1 MKSERQGSID
11 VTINPLPKNL
21 KIFMPDFQFNL
32 GTKVYKSLSAGGL
45 FVFVES
51 GNKQQLESIQN
62 WKNILGLGTRSAL
75 LYSKDPQLSFEYFSL
90 IYRVSL
96 FKDNF

>member
-62 WKNILGLGTRSAL
+62 WKNILGLGTRSA
-75 LYSKDPQLSFEYFSL
+75 
-90 IYRVSL
+90 
-96 FKDNF
+96 